1 MSRIAHQMKAPVNV
15 LWRRLMALLPF
26 GLAFAVLNSPLVQPA
41 VAADAPKAQI
51 AAGTGDLVPLALDLP
66 KAAFVGT
73 PPSGLE
79 TNSYTEP
86 YDPNKVR
93 PPMMVPPGLQN
104 LARGSRLTCSATNI
118 TAETLA
124 KLTDGDKDAYDE
136 SVVFLRR
143 GSQYV
148 QMDLGSP
155 CELFAIVIWHAHNVL
170 KVYHDVVVQVAD
182 DPDFKQSVHTLFNND
197 QDNTSGL
204 GIGTDREYF
213 ETREGKLIDAKGS
226 NARYLRFYSRG
237 STNGA
242 LNEYTEIE
250 VYGRPD
256 K

>member
-1 MSRIAHQMKAPVNV
+1 MKAPVNP
-15 LWRRLMALLPF
+15 LWRRLRVLIPLGFAL
-26 GLAFAVLNSPLVQPA
+26 GVLQASLDQSA
-41 VAADAPKAQI
+41 LAADAPNSK
-51 AAGTGDLVPLALDLP
+51 AAGGSGGLVPLMLDLP

-93 PPMMVPPGLQN
+93 PPIMVPSGLKNVAPG
-104 LARGSRLTCSATNI
+104 SKLTCSATNI

-143 GSQYV
+143 GTQYV

-155 CELFAIVIWHAHNVL
+155 HELFAIVIWHAHNVL
-170 KVYHDVVVQVAD
+170 KVYHDVVVQVSD
-182 DPDFKQSVHTLFNND
+182 DPEFKQSVQTLFNND
-197 QDNTSGL
+197 QDNSSGL
-204 GIGTDREYF
+204 GLGTDREYF

-226 NARYLRFYSRG
+226 KARYLRFYSRG
-237 STNGA
+237 STNGG

-250 VYGRPD
+250 VYGRPA

>member
-1 MSRIAHQMKAPVNV
+1 
-15 LWRRLMALLPF
+15 MALLPF
-26 GLAFAVLNSPLVQPA
+26 GVTLVILHSPLAQPA
-41 VAADAPKAQI
+41 LAADAPKAQ
-51 AAGTGDLVPLALDLP
+51 AATSSGDLVPLTLDLP

-93 PPMMVPPGLQN
+93 PPMMVPPGLKN
-104 LARGSRLTCSATNI
+104 LAPGSKLTCSATNI

-143 GSQYV
+143 GTQYV
-148 QMDLGSP
+148 QIDLGGP
-155 CELFAIVIWHAHNVL
+155 RELFAIVIWHAHNVL
-170 KVYHDVVVQVAD
+170 KVYHDVVVQTAD

-197 QDNTSGL
+197 QDNSSGL

-226 NARYLRFYSRG
+226 KARYLRFYSRG

-250 VYGRPD
+250 VYGPPGQMTVSAIGLVAGPCFGLTY
-256 K
+256 

>member
-1 MSRIAHQMKAPVNV
+1 MKAPVTP

-26 GLAFAVLNSPLVQPA
+26 GVAFAVLHSPLAQLA
-41 VAADAPKAQI
+41 LAADVPKAQ
-51 AAGTGDLVPLALDLP
+51 AAINSGDLVPLTLDLP

-93 PPMMVPPGLQN
+93 PPMMVPPGLKN
-104 LARGSRLTCSATNI
+104 LAPGSKLTSSVTNI

-143 GSQYV
+143 GTQYV
-148 QMDLGSP
+148 QMDLGRP
-155 CELFAIVIWHAHNVL
+155 RELFAIVVWHAHNML
-170 KVYHDVVVQVAD
+170 KVYHDVVVQAAD

-197 QDNTSGL
+197 QDNSSGL

-226 NARYLRFYSRG
+226 KARYLRFFSRG